1 MEHSGTE
8 GQYTRNELQDRPSWI
23 DIQARPALPPLGLLL
38 PPPAGYTAP
47 HPDPSDEAHSLER
60 GRHVLQAL
68 QHKFGNA
75 SDPADW
81 EGPCTICYL
90 PFASVHS
97 SSNCCSY
104 PLSLPCRH
112 VIGSDCFLEWAT
124 FSKTIRPATCPVCRA
139 KVLPSRTTIL
149 GEHRTMLIE
158 YYVLDFER
166 TPMWRCPDNAKSSA
180 LDVEA
185 RRVGAWIEEV
195 KMAETAAR
203 WNRERFGFDNDDDS
217 SEDDDDSDT
226 SERSL
231 AEGHNDGFRQI
242 RVPKI
247 VMTVILS
254 TKQGPSGYDDLN
266 IVSYSSNFENQIVHN
281 SIQTIINEAL
291 SGRRIR
297 TQDESRPIRGVL
309 EVTKDS
315 PRAPVGQWE
324 SVIRLED
331 QIYSALFSQD

>member
-1 MEHSGTE
+1 
-8 GQYTRNELQDRPSWI
+8 
-23 DIQARPALPPLGLLL
+23 
-38 PPPAGYTAP
+38 
-47 HPDPSDEAHSLER
+47 
-60 GRHVLQAL
+60 
-68 QHKFGNA
+68 
-75 SDPADW
+75 
-81 EGPCTICYL
+81 
-90 PFASVHS
+90 
-97 SSNCCSY
+97 
-104 PLSLPCRH
+104 
-112 VIGSDCFLEWAT
+112 
-124 FSKTIRPATCPVCRA
+124 
-139 KVLPSRTTIL
+139 
-149 GEHRTMLIE
+149 MLIE

-166 TPMWRCPDNAKSSA
+166 TPMWRCPDNAESSA

-297 TQDESRPIRGVL
+297 TQDESGPIKGVL